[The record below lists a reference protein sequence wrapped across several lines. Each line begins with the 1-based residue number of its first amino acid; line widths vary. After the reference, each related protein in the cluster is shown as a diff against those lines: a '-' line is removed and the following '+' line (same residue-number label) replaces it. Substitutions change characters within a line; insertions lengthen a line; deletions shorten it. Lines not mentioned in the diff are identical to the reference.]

1 MHPSSLRPCAC
12 PRAAPHKQ
20 LTDPVRTQ
28 SFFPFFGVGVETPTP
43 SATAFFN
50 AWSFRLMSG
59 ELQFG
64 DATLGSVL
72 LPRSACRVA
81 GGSRVDAAAF
91 SAGAVVWT
99 PAKGSSTVYFS
110 LSVCA
115 CFLFFILFFVRGLLK
130 ISPVFVSLVAF

>member
-28 SFFPFFGVGVETPTP
+28 SFFPFFGVGVKTP

-72 LPRSACRVA
+72 LPRSACGVA
-81 GGSRVDAAAF
+81 GSSSVDAAAF

-99 PAKGSSTVYFS
+99 PANGSSTVYCS
-110 LSVCA
+110 LPVSS
-115 CFLFFILFFVRGLLK
+115 CFCF
-130 ISPVFVSLVAF
+130 